1 MTKYLYSTSFEMK
14 STNSF
19 LASIKEV
26 LVKQPDKFSKL
37 LARPNIKRKDIKNL
51 NPFKEYL
58 INEKISDDIL
68 EQAEID
74 IKYSGYIEKEK
85 RNVEK
90 LTRLKNIKIPDKFNF
105 NELSSLSFEAKE
117 KLNKIRPQTLA
128 QASRISGIKPS
139 DISILLV
146 SMGR

>member
-1 MTKYLYSTSFEMK
+1 MNLKNYIFNMK
-14 STNSF
+14 SVNSF
-19 LASIKEV
+19 LSSIEEV

-37 LARPNIKRKDIKNL
+37 LARPNVKRKDIKTL
-51 NPFKEYL
+51 KPLKEYL
-58 INEKISDDIL
+58 IKEKISDDIL

-90 LTRLKNIKIPDKFNF
+90 LMRLKNIKIPNKFNF
-105 NELSSLSFEAKE
+105 DELASLSFEAKE
-117 KLNKIRPQTLA
+117 KLNKIRPETLA

-139 DISILLV
+139 DISVLLV

>member
-1 MTKYLYSTSFEMK
+1 MDTPNLSFIGGGAWGTSLALAYTEKFNTILYKRNYLENDATE
-14 STNSF
+14 
-19 LASIKEV
+19 
-26 LVKQPDKFSKL
+26 KQFS
-37 LARPNIKRKDIKNL
+37 NC
-51 NPFKEYL
+51 
-58 INEKISDDIL
+58 
-68 EQAEID
+68 
-74 IKYSGYIEKEK
+74 IEKEK

-90 LTRLKNIKIPDKFNF
+90 LIRLRNIKIPEKFNF

-139 DISILLV
+139 DISVLLV